1 MSQKCTL
8 GARPRDDSPP
18 EVAAG
23 AFFDYRGVM
32 SRTLHDASRP
42 GRFDAT
48 AAAGR
53 ALALIRGLL
62 LLRLART

>member
-1 MSQKCTL
+1 
-8 GARPRDDSPP
+8 
-18 EVAAG
+18 
-23 AFFDYRGVM
+23 M
-32 SRTLHDASRP
+32 SRVLPDAPRP
-42 GRFDAT
+42 GRFAAT

>member
-1 MSQKCTL
+1 V
-8 GARPRDDSPP
+8 RPIAAQV
-18 EVAAG
+18 VAA
-23 AFFDYRGVM
+23 AALLDYRWVM
-32 SRTLHDASRP
+32 SRILPDAARP

-48 AAAGR
+48 AADGR